1 MVGTFVQ
8 TGCLGIHDAEIA
20 CDVGGFGA
28 CGTVSS
34 SDEVVTFKS
43 S

>member
-1 MVGTFVQ
+1 MVGTFGE
-8 TGCLGIHDAEIA
+8 TGCLGIHDVEAA
-20 CDVGGFGA
+20 CDVGGSGTR
-28 CGTVSS
+28 GTVS